1 MEQKLFFIIL
11 IIFLLS
17 NEFYFLIK
25 NILKY
30 GLYVY
35 FIYSILKIIL
45 PNISTQFDSITK
57 YINGDLLK
65 INENTLLTYGKNI
78 MVATLVVGILGIVG
92 FSFGLFFVLRK

>member
-11 IIFLLS
+11 IIFLLT

-35 FIYSILKIIL
+35 LIYSILKIIL
-45 PNISTQFDSITK
+45 PNISNQLNNITK
-57 YINGDLLK
+57 YINPNNLNFDK
-65 INENTLLTYGKNI
+65 DTLMSYGKNI
-78 MVATLVVGILGIVG
+78 VGYIKNIL
-92 FSFGLFFVLRK
+92 